1 MGANLDITEK
11 LQNYIND
18 FGLKLNPIQQEI
30 IDYNKTLGDIK
41 RMQVDPTQCHFLHLI
56 IKISNIK
63 NVLEIGTFTGLSALT
78 ISLALPEDGKLI
90 ALDKND
96 ETNKIALSFFKK
108 ASQEHK
114 IETIIKPALETLEE
128 LKNKKFDMIF
138 IDADKMNY
146 KQYYEKS
153 LGLINQG
160 GLIIIDNVLW
170 HGEVADKKKNDKF
183 TLNIREFNEF
193 VSNDK
198 RVEQVIIP
206 LGDGM
211 TVCRVL
217 WCLRFLVFINLLR

>member
-18 FGLKLNPIQQEI
+18 FGLRLNPVQQEI
-30 IDYNKTLGDIK
+30 INYNKTLGEIK

-63 NVLEIGTFTGLSALT
+63 NVLEIGTFTGLSALS
-78 ISLALPEDGKLI
+78 ISLALPKDGKLI

-96 ETNKIALSFFKK
+96 ETNKIALNFFKK
-108 ASQEHK
+108 ANQDHK
-114 IETIIKPALETLEE
+114 IETIIKPALETLEK

-170 HGEVADKKKNDKF
+170 HGEVVDKKNKDKL
-183 TLNIREFNEF
+183 TLNIREFNAY
-193 VSNDK
+193 VSKDK
-198 RVEQVIIP
+198 RVEQIIIP

-217 WCLRFLVFINLLR
+217 

>member
-11 LQNYIND
+11 LQKYIDD

-30 IDYNKTLGDIK
+30 IDYNKTLGEIK
-41 RMQVDPTQCHFLHLI
+41 RMQIDPTQCYFLHLI

-63 NVLEIGTFTGLSALT
+63 NVLEIGTFTGLSALS

-90 ALDKND
+90 ALDKNE

-108 ASQEHK
+108 ANQTHK
-114 IETIIKPALETLEE
+114 IQTIVKPALETLDE
-128 LKNKKFDMIF
+128 LNNKKFDMVF

-146 KQYYEKS
+146 KAYYEKS
-153 LGLINQG
+153 LGLINRG
-160 GLIIIDNVLW
+160 GLIVIDNVLW
-170 HGEVADKKKNDKF
+170 HGEVTDEKNDDKF
-183 TLNIREFNEF
+183 TINIREFNKF
-193 VSNDK
+193 VSEDK
-198 RVEQVIIP
+198 RVEQIIIP

-217 WCLRFLVFINLLR
+217 